1 MKFVVD
7 AQLPPRLAKH
17 LVSLGHDATHVAS
30 LPGGESQPDG
40 DIAAY
45 ADHERRAVVTK
56 DADFRHS
63 HAVSGRPR
71 KLLLVATGNIR
82 NDDLLALFERRIDDI
97 VTAFGGSS
105 LTELHRDV
113 LVVHGPDTKTTA

>member
-17 LVSLGHDATHVAS
+17 LVLLGHDAIHVAS
-30 LPGGESQPDG
+30 LPGGTRQPDP

-45 ADHERRAVVTK
+45 ADAEGRVVVTK

-63 HAVSGRPR
+63 HTVSGTPNE
-71 KLLLVATGNIR
+71 LLLVASGNIH
-82 NDDLLALFERRIDDI
+82 NDDLLALFDRRIDEI
-97 VTAFGGSS
+97 VTAFGGSAFI
-105 LTELHRDV
+105 ELHRDV
-113 LVVHGPDTKTTA
+113 LVVHSTRPE

>member
-17 LVSLGHDATHVAS
+17 LVSLGHDAVHVAS
-30 LPGGESQPDG
+30 LPGGESQPDP

-45 ADHERRAVVTK
+45 ADAEGRVVVTK

-63 HAVSGRPR
+63 HAVAKTPQQ
-71 KLLLVATGNIR
+71 LLIVATGNIR
-82 NDDLLALFERRIDDI
+82 NDELLALFEQRLAEI
-97 VTAFGGSS
+97 VTAFAGSVFV
-105 LTELHRDV
+105 ELHREV
-113 LVVHGPDTKTTA
+113 LVVHGSDASQAP